1 MSVANTITVDTFFE
15 DALQNRLDH
24 PQTWKE
30 IADVTITD
38 SGVIRS
44 SYMSTTPAVQTV
56 TRGTGA
62 ALQVF
67 AETSETL
74 TISTGRDL
82 GVVVDLADL
91 VQSPWTKP
99 AELFDRI
106 GHLLNEYIESAVLGT
121 FASWTNFGVGD
132 LNSVGPAADSTAIT
146 VTASNVDDIIRGVK
160 RVIRTNNGQSYM
172 NSNGV
177 GIVWRPGDFELLEAF
192 VQANGFMTADAALK
206 EGTVEGMKYMNV
218 DHYFS
223 NDFTAGHVLACVK
236 KLGVRLG
243 ILRGTYG
250 KAHTIPFPAA
260 DSNMVF
266 SGTAYYS
273 RVDIGTLIPTGYVK
287 TVYNV
292 NVV

>member
-1 MSVANTITVDTFFE
+1 MSVANTITYDTFFE
-15 DALQNRLDH
+15 DVLQNRLDH

-30 IADVTITD
+30 MCDVTITD

-44 SYMSTTPAVQTV
+44 SYMSTTPSVQTV

-91 VQSPWTKP
+91 AQSPWTKP

-106 GHLLNEYIESAVLGT
+106 GHLLNEYIESAVLGGHAA
-121 FASWTNFGVGD
+121 FTNFGVGD
-132 LNSVGPAADSTAIT
+132 LNAVGPAGDTAAIT

-160 RVIRTNNGQSYM
+160 RVIRTANGQSYM
-172 NSNGV
+172 NQNGV
-177 GIVWRPGDFELLEAF
+177 GIVWRPADFEMLEAF

-218 DHYFS
+218 DHYWS
-223 NDFTAGHVLACVK
+223 NDFAAGHIMAAVK
-236 KLGVRLG
+236 KMNRIG

-260 DSNMVF
+260 DSNMFF
-266 SGTAYYS
+266 SGTAFYS
-273 RVDIGTLIPTGYVK
+273 RVDIGLLTPTGYATIVLD
-287 TVYNV
+287 V
-292 NVV
+292 NVA